1 MSKKFQLKKESRPSG
16 SRVSKRYFTPFC
28 CVVIKKSPFLKDTF
42 STKKIKISSGN
53 YSVAASA
60 CGYNYAG
67 TENLNGDYS
76 VKYYIASQYR

>member
-1 MSKKFQLKKESRPSG
+1 MLWNTLYLVEN
-16 SRVSKRYFTPFC
+16 FC
-28 CVVIKKSPFLKDTF
+28 
-42 STKKIKISSGN
+42 TKKIKISSGS